1 MKIINSG
8 EFKHP
13 IRIERFVTGVDE
25 DNIPTEEWKDIIPNK
40 VFRAKIKNTS
50 GYEKIIGQAD
60 TSIDKKRFYI
70 RYKKDLNLTTKDRI
84 VYNKNIYNI
93 TYASDIEE
101 LHKYYEI
108 VAELVQ

>member
-13 IRIERFVTGVDE
+13 IRIERFFNGVDE
-25 DNIPTEEWKDIIPNK
+25 DNIPTKEWKDIIPNK
-40 VFRAKIKNTS
+40 IFKAKIKNTS
-50 GYEKIIGQAD
+50 GYEKIIANGDA
-60 TSIDKKRFYI
+60 SIDKKRFYI
-70 RYKKDLNLTTKDRI
+70 RYKKDLNLKSKDRI
-84 VYNKNIYNI
+84 VYNKQNYNI
-93 TYASDIEE
+93 TYVSDIEE

>member
-40 VFRAKIKNTS
+40 IFKAKIKNTS
-50 GYEKIIGQAD
+50 GYEKIIANGDA
-60 TSIDKKRFYI
+60 SIDKKRFYI
-70 RYKKDLNLTTKDRI
+70 RYKKDLNLKSKDRI
-84 VYNKNIYNI
+84 VYNKQNYNI
-93 TYASDIEE
+93 IYVSDIEE
-101 LHKYYEI
+101 LNKYYEI